1 MSTDPSDASS
11 RNLLQTQNQFQS
23 GNDKY
28 SDEAGCQ
35 TKEDVNLGD
44 LKVIFRP
51 LTSYTYIGFCLKTAI
66 SSHVPTVVGWMI
78 SPLGARR

>member
-35 TKEDVNLGD
+35 TKEDVNLLGD
-44 LKVIFRP
+44 CKLFLDLLPPIHTLDFVAKLRF
-51 LTSYTYIGFCLKTAI
+51 LAMFLQLLDG
-66 SSHVPTVVGWMI
+66 
-78 SPLGARR
+78 